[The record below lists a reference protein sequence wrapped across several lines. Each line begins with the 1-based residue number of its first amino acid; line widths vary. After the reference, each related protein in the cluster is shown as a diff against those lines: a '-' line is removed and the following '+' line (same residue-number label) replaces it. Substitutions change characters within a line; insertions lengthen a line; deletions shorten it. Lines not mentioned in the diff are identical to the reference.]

1 MSSLLSFPVLLFLL
15 MIQMVVVSRLPLL
28 SGTADLILL
37 VLVAW
42 SLQERVKSAWVWA
55 VMAGLLVSF
64 ISALPVFTPL
74 VGYLVITGI
83 ARLLQRRVWQTPILA
98 MFVATVTGS
107 LFYHIMAWFILSFS
121 GMPLPLQ
128 DSLSRVI
135 LPAVLLNLLLSIPVY
150 ALVTDMANWLHP
162 YELEI

>member
-1 MSSLLSFPVLLFLL
+1 MSGFLSFPVLLLLL
-15 MIQMVVVSRLPLL
+15 MIQMVVISRLPLL

-42 SLQERVKSAWVWA
+42 SLQERVTSAWVWA
-55 VMAGLLVSF
+55 VVAGLLTSF
-64 ISALPVFTPL
+64 VSALPLFTPL
-74 VGYLVITGI
+74 IGYLIITGI
-83 ARLLQRRVWQTPILA
+83 ARVLQRQVWQTPILA
-98 MFVATVTGS
+98 MFVATVAGS
-107 LFYHIMAWFILSFS
+107 LIYYFMSWFILSFS
-121 GMPLPLQ
+121 GLPLPLT
-128 DSLSRVI
+128 DSITRVI

>member
-1 MSSLLSFPVLLFLL
+1 
-15 MIQMVVVSRLPLL
+15 
-28 SGTADLILL
+28 
-37 VLVAW
+37 
-42 SLQERVKSAWVWA
+42 
-55 VMAGLLVSF
+55 MAGLLVSF

-98 MFVATVTGS
+98 MFVATVSGS
-107 LFYHIMAWFILSFS
+107 LFYHIMSWFILSFS

-128 DSLSRVI
+128 DSVSRVI

-150 ALVTDMANWLHP
+150 ALITDMANWLHP
-162 YELEI
+162 YELKI

>member
-1 MSSLLSFPVLLFLL
+1 MSHLLSLPVLILLL

-42 SLQERVKSAWVWA
+42 ALQERVTSAWVWTII
-55 VMAGLLVSF
+55 AGLLVSF
-64 ISALPVFTPL
+64 VSALPLFTPL
-74 VGYLVITGI
+74 IGYLIITGI
-83 ARLLQRRVWQTPILA
+83 ARLLQQRVWQTPILA
-98 MFVATVTGS
+98 MIVATVVGS
-107 LFYHIMAWFILSFS
+107 LIYHFMSWLILSFS
-121 GMPLPLQ
+121 GLPLPFQ
-128 DSLSRVI
+128 DSVSRVI

-150 ALVTDMANWLHP
+150 ALITDMANWLHP

>member
-1 MSSLLSFPVLLFLL
+1 MSGFLSFPVLLLLL
-15 MIQMVVVSRLPLL
+15 MIQMVVISRLPLL

-42 SLQERVKSAWVWA
+42 SLQERVTSAWVWA
-55 VMAGLLVSF
+55 VVAGRLTSF
-64 ISALPVFTPL
+64 VSALPLFTPL
-74 VGYLVITGI
+74 IGYLIITGI
-83 ARLLQRRVWQTPILA
+83 ARVLQRQVWQTPILA
-98 MFVATVTGS
+98 MFVATVAGS
-107 LFYHIMAWFILSFS
+107 LIYYFMSWFILSFS
-121 GMPLPLQ
+121 GLPLPLT
-128 DSLSRVI
+128 DSITRVI

>member
-1 MSSLLSFPVLLFLL
+1 MSYLLSFPVLILLL

-42 SLQERVKSAWVWA
+42 ALQERVTSTWVWA
-55 VMAGLLVSF
+55 VIAGLLVSF
-64 ISALPVFTPL
+64 ISALPLFTPL
-74 VGYLVITGI
+74 IGYLIITGI

-98 MFVATVTGS
+98 MIVATVTGS
-107 LFYHIMAWFILSFS
+107 LFYHSMAWMILSFS
-121 GMPLPLQ
+121 GLPLPFQ
-128 DSLSRVI
+128 DSVSRVI

-162 YELEI
+162 YELET